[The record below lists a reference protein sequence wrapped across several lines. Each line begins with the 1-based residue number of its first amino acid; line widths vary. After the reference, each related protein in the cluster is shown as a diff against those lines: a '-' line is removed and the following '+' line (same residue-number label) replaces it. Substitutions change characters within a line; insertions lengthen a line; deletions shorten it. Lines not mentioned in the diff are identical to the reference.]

1 VPVRKS
7 IALLVSL
14 AAVSAAGKAAPTAS
28 DTPPVS
34 ARQAPIALLVDLSAG
49 QTLYARNADD
59 RFLPASMTK
68 TMTALVAFD
77 LIAAGKLREDAV
89 VTVSPRAARMA
100 GRGTT
105 LSLRLE
111 QRVAVGDLLRG
122 VTTASANDAA
132 VALAEGTLGSEA
144 AWIAAM
150 NTRAQALGMA
160 DSRFAS
166 VNGLP
171 DGGKTRV
178 TARDM
183 VRLARALIH
192 DHPQLYR
199 RYFAPKTMTWQGQVL
214 ASRNPINGV
223 VSGADGIK
231 TGHTRE
237 AGYTFLGA
245 VERDGRRLVLV
256 VARAPDEAGRAE
268 AARRLA
274 EWGYAAW
281 DSKPLLRAGQI
292 VGAARVQQGAVRE
305 VGLAPLRDWRV
316 AVPKG
321 GRATVTTRIVYRG
334 PLVAPLAKGQ
344 VVAGL
349 EVTVAGQPPHDIP
362 LATTAA
368 VNSAGPFD
376 RLVNGLLGLLP

>member
-1 VPVRKS
+1 MPVRMS
-7 IALLVSL
+7 IALMASL
-14 AAVSAAGKAAPTAS
+14 AAGSAAGQPVWPTTA
-28 DTPPVS
+28 TPPVA
-34 ARQAPIALLVDLSAG
+34 AREAPIALLVDLSAG
-49 QTLYARNADD
+49 QTLYARNADE

-77 LIAAGKLREDAV
+77 LIAAGRLREDARFV
-89 VTVSPRAARMA
+89 VSPRAARLA

-105 LSLRLE
+105 LSLRAG
-111 QRVAVGDLLRG
+111 QRVTASDLLKG
-122 VTTASANDAA
+122 MITASANDAA
-132 VALAEGTLGSEA
+132 MTLAEGALGGEA

-150 NTRAQALGMA
+150 NARAKALGMA
-160 DSRFAS
+160 DSTFAS

-199 RYFAPKTMTWQGQVL
+199 RYFAPHTMTWQGQTL
-214 ASRNPINGV
+214 FSRNPINGV
-223 VSGADGIK
+223 VAGADGIK

-256 VARAPDEAGRAE
+256 IARAPDEASRAE

-281 DSKPLLRAGQI
+281 DSRPLLRAGQI
-292 VGAARVQQGAVRE
+292 VGAARVQQGHARQ
-305 VGLAPLRDWRV
+305 VGLAPLRDWSV
-316 AVPKG
+316 AMPKG
-321 GRATVTTRIVYRG
+321 GKAAVTTRIVYRG
-334 PLVAPLAKGQ
+334 PLVAPLARGQ